1 MAVQSFTEEEL
12 QNLDKQT
19 LIKLFLTTS
28 AASQQMI
35 EQQTQQI
42 GRQTKQIEQMN
53 TSIRDLTSQLDVLKK
68 YLFGRR
74 TETSITDAGSSQYS
88 FKVNAYNELE
98 VTLDEASGHQE
109 PAVEKI
115 VPKAYTR
122 KKTKGKRASDLSDI
136 EKVVVN
142 DELSD
147 EELLKHFPDG
157 KWTAFESY
165 TYSRLHFCPA
175 SFKVIEHHVMAYK
188 GSGDRIIKAGQKE
201 PGLLRNSVATPSAV
215 AAIMN
220 YKFVNAVPIHRMQ
233 QELERMDVFLSS
245 QDMCYWVNKC
255 ADLYI
260 SRMYKVLHN
269 KLYGYHVIHA
279 DETPVEVRK
288 DRRSAG
294 AKSYMWVYRSG
305 ALEDHPFVLYE
316 YDKTRKTDHPR
327 AFLKDYHGFVVTD
340 GLADYHLLDKERD
353 DLTFAGCW
361 VHIRRH
367 FAEDVES
374 LKAVRKKAGDTSAP
388 PVEESNSYKALLMID
403 TMAKYER
410 EFASLTPEERLKARQ
425 KKTAPLV
432 DVFFS
437 WLKTAAVQTL
447 PKSQS
452 GKAIQ
457 YALNEEKYLRVFLTD
472 GHVPMSNNAAERSIR
487 SFTIGRKNWYI
498 IDTIHGAKSSAMLYS
513 IAETA
518 KINNLK
524 PYEYFKYLLEEI
536 PKHSEFE
543 DDSFIEDLLPWSEKL
558 PEYIRKKD
566 PPKPA
571 QN

>member
-1 MAVQSFTEEEL
+1 MDIQSFTEKEL

-19 LIKLFLTTS
+19 LIRLFLTTN

-35 EQQTQQI
+35 GQM
-42 GRQTKQIEQMN
+42 TKQIDQMN
-53 TSIRDLTSQLDVLKK
+53 NSIRDLNAQLDVFRK
-68 YLFGRR
+68 YMFGRR
-74 TETSITDAGSSQYS
+74 TETKITDAGENQYS

-98 VTLDEASGHQE
+98 VTLDEKPGHKE
-109 PAVEKI
+109 PAIEKI

-122 KKTKGKRASDLSDI
+122 KKPKGKRASDLSEI
-136 EKVVVN
+136 EKVVLR
-142 DELSD
+142 DEMSE
-147 EELLKHFPDG
+147 EELLKVFPDG

-175 SFKVIEHHVMAYK
+175 AFKVYEHHVMAYK
-188 GSGDRIIKAGQKE
+188 GTGDRIVKAGQKE
-201 PGLLRNSVATPSAV
+201 PGLLRNSVATASAV
-215 AAIMN
+215 AAIIN
-220 YKFVNAVPIHRMQ
+220 HKFVNAVPIHRMQ

-255 ADLYI
+255 ADLYL
-260 SRMYKVLHN
+260 SRLYCVLHR
-269 KLYGYHVIHA
+269 KLFGYHVIHA

-288 DRRSAG
+288 DGRAAG

-305 ALEDHPFVLYE
+305 ALEPHPFVLYE
-316 YDKTRKTDHPR
+316 YDKTRKTDNPR
-327 AFLKDYHGFVVTD
+327 VFLKDYHGTVVTD

-367 FAEDVES
+367 FADDVEGLRN
-374 LKAVRKKAGDTSAP
+374 LKKKSAGTDDP
-388 PVEESNSYKALLMID
+388 PIEESNSYKALLMID

-410 EFASLTPEERLKARQ
+410 EFASLTPEERVKARK

-437 WLKTAAVQTL
+437 WLKTASEQTL
-447 PKSQS
+447 PKSAS
-452 GKAIQ
+452 GRAIQ

-472 GHVPMSNNAAERSIR
+472 GYVPMDNNAAERGIR
-487 SFTIGRKNWYI
+487 SFTIGRKNWYL

-518 KINNLK
+518 KVNNLK

-536 PKHSEFE
+536 PKHGELE
-543 DDSFIEDLLPWSEKL
+543 NDSFIEDLLPWSENL
-558 PEYIRKKD
+558 PDYIRKKS
-566 PPKPA
+566 PPKTEKS
-571 QN
+571 

>member
-12 QNLDKQT
+12 QHLDKQT

-28 AASQQMI
+28 AASRQMI
-35 EQQTQQI
+35 EQQT
-42 GRQTKQIEQMN
+42 KQIERMN
-53 TSIRDLTSQLDVLKK
+53 DSIRDLTAQLETFKK

-74 TETSITDAGSSQYS
+74 TETGITDAGENQYA

-98 VTLDEASGHQE
+98 VTLDESPDHRE
-109 PAVEKI
+109 PEIEQI

-136 EKVVVN
+136 EKVIVK

-147 EELLKHFPDG
+147 EELLKLFPDG
-157 KWTAFESY
+157 KWKAFESY

-188 GSGDRIIKAGQKE
+188 GAGNTIVKAFQKE
-201 PGLLRNSVATPSAV
+201 PGLLRNSVTTPSVV

-245 QDMCYWVNKC
+245 QDMCYWVNEC
-255 ADLYI
+255 ADRYI
-260 SRMYKVLHN
+260 SRLYQALHK

-288 DRRSAG
+288 DGRAAG

-327 AFLKDYHGFVVTD
+327 AFLKDYHGIVVTD
-340 GLADYHLLDKERD
+340 GFSDYHLLDKERD
-353 DLTFAGCW
+353 DLTFSGCW
-361 VHIRRH
+361 IHIRRR
-367 FAEDVES
+367 FSEDVES
-374 LKAVRKKAGDTSAP
+374 LKAMRKKSKDTSAP
-388 PVEESNSYKALLMID
+388 PLEESNSYKALLMID
-403 TMAKYER
+403 TMAKFER

-437 WLKTAAVQTL
+437 WLKTASLQTL
-447 PKSQS
+447 PKSKA
-452 GKAIQ
+452 GRAIQ

-472 GHVPMSNNAAERSIR
+472 GYVPMDNNAAERGIR
-487 SFTIGRKNWYI
+487 SFTIGRKNWYL
-498 IDTIHGAKSSAMLYS
+498 IDTIHGAKSSAILYS

-518 KINNLK
+518 KVNNLK
-524 PYEYFKYLLEEI
+524 PYEYFKYLLEEL
-536 PKHSEFE
+536 PKHGEFE
-543 DDSFIEDLLPWSEKL
+543 SDAFIEDLLPWSNKL
-558 PEYIRKKD
+558 PDYIRKKD